1 MVKWSDQSCE
11 AGDGRAG
18 EEGGHGPSYPEEVLR
33 WWSVRLWGA
42 HLLALVCVG
51 FAAGMGVWQF
61 DAWQE
66 RRAAEQE
73 DLTEVAPVPITDVI
87 GPDDPFPRAGL
98 GRPVE
103 VSGTFLDA
111 GTVLV
116 SGRDGADGEDGRWL
130 VTPLSVGEPDQPAVP
145 VVRGW
150 VPADASLD
158 DLPAPPT
165 GTVDLTGWLQPTEA
179 ARGGDAAD
187 DEADDRVVP
196 SLRVADL
203 VQLLE
208 GQDLYGAY
216 VVAQEPLAADASAG
230 VAAATLDQLPPAS
243 RFTGL
248 RNILY
253 AIEWWVFAA
262 FAIFL
267 WWRHVR
273 DATTERAADGPGADP
288 ADDAVVPSKP

>member
-1 MVKWSDQSCE
+1 MLLARDYP
-11 AGDGRAG
+11 GGPGRTAA
-18 EEGGHGPSYPEEVLR
+18 SYPEGVVR

-51 FAAGMGVWQF
+51 FAAGMGGWQY
-61 DAWQE
+61 DAFQE
-66 RRAAEQE
+66 RRAAEQM
-73 DLTEVAPVPITDVI
+73 DLTEKAPVPITDVL
-87 GPDDPFPRAGL
+87 GPDDPFPTAGL

-103 VSGTFLDA
+103 VRGTFLDA

-130 VTPLSVGEPDQPAVP
+130 VTPLSVGAADQPAVP

-150 VPADASLD
+150 VPADTAIGD
-158 DLPAPPT
+158 VPAPPT
-165 GTVDLTGWLQPTEA
+165 GEVEVLGWLQPTEA
-179 ARGGDAAD
+179 ATDGATAP
-187 DEADDRVVP
+187 DEGVLAH
-196 SLRVADL
+196 LRVADL
-203 VQLLE
+203 VQLLD

-216 VVAQEPLAADASAG
+216 VVAKEPLTTDDAAG
-230 VAAATLDQLPPAS
+230 VDAATLDQLPPAS

-262 FAIFL
+262 FAVFL
-267 WWRHVR
+267 WWRYVR
-273 DATTERAADGPGADP
+273 DATAERTDGEPAAEAAAEG
-288 ADDAVVPSKP
+288 VVPSKP

>member
-1 MVKWSDQSCE
+1 MV
-11 AGDGRAG
+11 
-18 EEGGHGPSYPEEVLR
+18 R

-51 FAAGMGVWQF
+51 FAAGMGVWQY
-61 DAWQE
+61 DAFQE
-66 RRAAEQE
+66 RRAAEQL
-73 DLTEVAPVPITDVI
+73 DLTEKAPVPITAVL
-87 GPDDPFPRAGL
+87 GPDDPFPTAGL

-103 VSGTFLDA
+103 VHGTFLDA

-116 SGRDGADGEDGRWL
+116 SDRDGADGEAGRWL
-130 VTPLSVGEPDQPAVP
+130 VTPLSVGAADQPAVP

-150 VPADASLD
+150 VPADTTID
-158 DLPAPPT
+158 DVPPPPT
-165 GTVDLTGWLQPTEA
+165 GEVDLTGWLQPTEA
-179 ARGGDAAD
+179 AEGGDTNP
-187 DEADDRVVP
+187 EEGVIP
-196 SLRVADL
+196 HLRVADL
-203 VQLLE
+203 VQLLD

-216 VVAQEPLAADASAG
+216 VVAREPLAVDAAAG
-230 VAAATLDQLPPAS
+230 VDAATLDQLPAAS

-262 FAIFL
+262 FALFV

-273 DATTERAADGPGADP
+273 DATAEPLVGEPSGEGAP
-288 ADDAVVPSKP
+288 EGAVPSKP

>member
-1 MVKWSDQSCE
+1 MVKWSYQC
-11 AGDGRAG
+11 DGPNEDARATR
-18 EEGGHGPSYPEEVLR
+18 SYPETVVR

-51 FAAGMGVWQF
+51 FAAGMGVWQY
-61 DAWQE
+61 DAFQE
-66 RRAAEQE
+66 RRAAEQM
-73 DLTEVAPVPITDVI
+73 DLTEADPVPITDVL
-87 GPDDPFPRAGL
+87 GPDDPFPTAGL

-103 VSGTFLDA
+103 VRGTFLDA

-116 SGRDGADGEDGRWL
+116 SGRDGVDGEDGRWL
-130 VTPLSVGEPDQPAVP
+130 VTPLSVGAADQPAVP

-150 VPADASLD
+150 VPADTTID
-158 DLPAPPT
+158 DVPPPPA
-165 GTVDLTGWLQPTEA
+165 GEVDLVGWLQPTEA
-179 ARGGDAAD
+179 AEDGDTDPEQGVIAH
-187 DEADDRVVP
+187 
-196 SLRVADL
+196 LRVADL
-203 VQLLE
+203 VQLLD

-216 VVAQEPLAADASAG
+216 VVTREPLPADEAAG
-230 VAAATLDQLPPAS
+230 VDAATLDQLPPAS

-262 FAIFL
+262 FAVFL

-273 DATTERAADGPGADP
+273 DATAERVDQEP
-288 ADDAVVPSKP
+288 ADEDEPDGAVPSKP

>member
-1 MVKWSDQSCE
+1 MV
-11 AGDGRAG
+11 
-18 EEGGHGPSYPEEVLR
+18 R

-51 FAAGMGVWQF
+51 FAAGMGVWQY

-66 RRAAEQE
+66 RRSAEQV
-73 DLTEVAPVPITDVI
+73 DLTEADPLPITDVL
-87 GPDDPFPRAGL
+87 GPDDPFPTAGL

-103 VSGTFLDA
+103 VHGTFLDA

-130 VTPLSVGEPDQPAVP
+130 VTPLSVGAADQPAVP

-150 VPADASLD
+150 VSAETGID
-158 DLPAPPT
+158 DVPPPPS
-165 GTVDLTGWLQPTEA
+165 GEVGLVGWLQPTEA
-179 ARGGDAAD
+179 DQSAD
-187 DEADDRVVP
+187 DGTDTAPEDGVIAH
-196 SLRVADL
+196 LRVADL
-203 VQLLE
+203 VQLLD

-216 VVAQEPLAADASAG
+216 VVAREPLAADASTG
-230 VAAATLDQLPPAS
+230 VEAASLDQLPPAS

-273 DATTERAADGPGADP
+273 DTTAEPLAGEPAGEGDAEGA
-288 ADDAVVPSKP
+288 VPSKP

>member
-1 MVKWSDQSCE
+1 MV
-11 AGDGRAG
+11 
-18 EEGGHGPSYPEEVLR
+18 R

-42 HLLALVCVG
+42 HLLALVCVSI
-51 FAAGMGVWQF
+51 AAGMGLWQF

-66 RRAAEQE
+66 RRAAERV
-73 DLTEVAPVPITDVI
+73 DLTEADPVPITEVL
-87 GPDDPFPRAGL
+87 GPDEPFPTAGL
-98 GRPVE
+98 GRPVD
-103 VSGTFLDA
+103 VRGTFLDEA
-111 GTVLV
+111 TVLV
-116 SGRDGADGEDGRWL
+116 SGRQGADGEDGLWL
-130 VTPLSVGEPDQPAVP
+130 VTPLSVGASDHPAVP

-150 VPADASLD
+150 VADGSDLD

-165 GTVDLTGWLQPTEA
+165 GEVDVLGWLQPTESA
-179 ARGGDAAD
+179 GEP
-187 DEADDRVVP
+187 DEDTTDRTVP

-203 VQLLE
+203 VQLLPA

-216 VVAQEPLAADASAG
+216 VIAQDALPTDADAGVVAG
-230 VAAATLDQLPPAS
+230 TLDQLPPAS

-262 FAIFL
+262 FAAFI

-273 DATTERAADGPGADP
+273 DATSEDTDEGPDDAAD
-288 ADDAVVPSKP
+288 DDADVPSTA

>member
-1 MVKWSDQSCE
+1 MKPV
-11 AGDGRAG
+11 
-18 EEGGHGPSYPEEVLR
+18 VR

-51 FAAGMGVWQF
+51 FAAGMGVWQY
-61 DAWQE
+61 DAFQE
-66 RRAAEQE
+66 RRAAEQV
-73 DLTEVAPVPITDVI
+73 DLTEKDPVPITDVL
-87 GPDDPFPRAGL
+87 GPDEPFPTAGL
-98 GRPVE
+98 GRPVD
-103 VSGTFLDA
+103 VRGTFLDA

-130 VTPLSVGEPDQPAVP
+130 VTPLSVGDSDQPAVP

-150 VPADASLD
+150 VPADTGIED
-158 DLPAPPT
+158 VPPPPT
-165 GTVDLTGWLQPTEA
+165 GEVDLVGWLQPTEA
-179 ARGGDAAD
+179 AEGSGAGPEDG
-187 DEADDRVVP
+187 VLP
-196 SLRVADL
+196 HLRIADL
-203 VQLLE
+203 VQLLD

-216 VVAQEPLAADASAG
+216 VVAREPLAADTAAG
-230 VAAATLDQLPPAS
+230 VDAATLDQLPPAS

-273 DATTERAADGPGADP
+273 DATAEPSPGEPGAEP
-288 ADDAVVPSKP
+288 ADEGVVPSKP